1 MHNGNE
7 DKDLLNSLTNR
18 NELQDFP
25 GDDTVFLSVTDV
37 WFSTTEGFRVKHCW

>member
-7 DKDLLNSLTNR
+7 DKYLLNSLTNR

-25 GDDTVFLSVTDV
+25 GDDTVFCLLQMC
-37 WFSTTEGFRVKHCW
+37 GFQQQRGFG